1 MIGAK
6 IMHVE
11 NWILL
16 NGGVSITSS
25 EGIISV
31 DHLVCIGAQDE
42 LRNLGGQKAEEE
54 KILTLHP
61 EEYDQNL
68 LHKIGKVDIVKGDA
82 SYRRREMEAQA
93 DAIITLEGNI
103 GTEDIIKLGRE
114 SGKPVI
120 PIACTGGKSKKAWDD
135 YEKEILQRFGIEKSS
150 KEYEMLTTKGLDSP
164 SELSDLVIE
173 LINDKLQI
181 DLGKSKAIRPSSHL
195 STDKWTLE
203 DTLGYG
209 LIAHAIY
216 TFLMHDETKRPLGVS
231 IQAPWGGGKTSIM
244 RILQNKFDPEGAG
257 LSIQR
262 EKNINRTEH
271 ITVKKLLERLKELR
285 NKKSDQD
292 YATLLKAQSQAVTIW
307 FNAWRYQSKDE
318 IWAGMANQIITQISD
333 RLGDHRQSFLLD
345 LHLARLGEDK
355 IQELMDNYVRNT
367 WWEKVRRWLPAY
379 VGAFGLSI
387 GITFFGMIE
396 QFNFLLPL
404 GEIGI
409 IVSLLGSA
417 ALTAYEQ
424 ANAKKEINDKDART
438 ILDELIQVPDYSKKL
453 GAEYEVEQDIGRVF
467 QLIKKG
473 QLSLVIF
480 IDDLDRCSPGKISEV
495 IEALNRFISADFEDC
510 VFIMGVDSEFIAAAL
525 EQSYGNITKNLP
537 YYSKEPPIG
546 MRFMD
551 KFIQLSVILP
561 PPEVDNVKAYIES
574 LLIIKSKGQTS
585 KQSSSSPEGRS
596 LNSNQNIEDAS
607 GLSSL
612 QSTGELVKEIKK
624 KEEIAIA
631 KIEETKVTYSDQNPE
646 VREIVMEA
654 MNNFSDNPRE
664 MKRFLNMMRFY
675 YFMREGRRAANLR
688 YASLDQLRRWITLL
702 MKWPHFVLW
711 LERGTLSEENLQI
724 DISSQKA
731 VRKLEALETIGE
743 HPWEKWQ
750 QELGKMMLQSQIP
763 PYDNNNIPWLKDQKL
778 WLFFQNEN
786 KIKRFNPSD
795 SFSAAKETGL
805 F

>member
-1 MIGAK
+1 
-6 IMHVE
+6 MHVE
-11 NWILL
+11 DWIML
-16 NGGVSITSS
+16 NGGASRTSS
-25 EGIISV
+25 EGIKLSV
-31 DHLVCIGAQDE
+31 DHLACIGAQDE
-42 LRNLGGQKAEEE
+42 LSKLGGQKVEDR
-54 KILTLHP
+54 ILTLHP
-61 EEYDQNL
+61 E
-68 LHKIGKVDIVKGDA
+68 KVDQPLHRIGRVEIIKQA
-82 SYRRREMEAQA
+82 TPLLRRFDLVERA
-93 DAIITLEGNI
+93 DAILTIEGAI
-103 GTEDIIKLGRE
+103 GTQDIIERGMGLQ
-114 SGKPVI
+114 KPVL
-120 PIACTGGKSKKAWDD
+120 PIACTGGKSREAWDH
-135 YEKEILQRFGIEKSS
+135 YEKDILQKFGIKKPSR
-150 KEYEMLTTKGLDSP
+150 EYDMLITKGLDSP
-164 SELSDLVIE
+164 SELSDLVIK
-173 LINDKLQI
+173 LIKDKLQI
-181 DLGKSKAIRPSSHL
+181 DLDKSKTIRPSTHL

-216 TFLMHDETKRPLGVS
+216 TFLMHEETKRPLGVS

-244 RILQNKFDPEGAG
+244 RMLQNKFDPEGPG
-257 LSIQR
+257 LSIQK
-262 EKNINRTEH
+262 EKNIDRTEH
-271 ITVKKLLERLKELR
+271 ITVKNLLERLKKLR
-285 NKKSDQD
+285 NTKSDQD
-292 YATLLKAQSQAVTIW
+292 DPILSKAQSRAVTIW
-307 FNAWRYQSKDE
+307 FNAWKYQTQDE
-318 IWAGMANQIITQISD
+318 FWAGLANETITQISD
-333 RLGDHRQSFLLD
+333 RLGDHRKSFLLD

-355 IQELMDNYVRNT
+355 IQELMDNYIRNT
-367 WWEKVRRWLPAY
+367 WWEKLRRWLPAY

-387 GITFFGMIE
+387 VITFFSMIG
-396 QFNFLLPL
+396 QFKFLFPF
-404 GEIGI
+404 GEVGI
-409 IVSLLGSA
+409 IVSILGSA
-417 ALTAYEQ
+417 AITAYENV
-424 ANAKKEINDKDART
+424 NAKKEIYNKDART

-453 GAEYEVEQDIGRVF
+453 GAEYEVEQDIRRVF
-467 QLIKKG
+467 QLIKKE

-480 IDDLDRCSPGKISEV
+480 IDDLDRCSPAKISEV

-510 VFIMGVDSEFIAAAL
+510 VFIIGVDSEFIAAAL

-561 PPEVDNVKAYIES
+561 APEADNVKAYVES
-574 LLIIKSKGQTS
+574 LLIIKSKDQTS

-612 QSTGELVKEIKK
+612 PSTGELVKEIKK

-646 VREIVMEA
+646 VRKIVMEA

-724 DISSQKA
+724 DISSRKA
-731 VRKLEALETIGE
+731 VRKLEELETIGE
-743 HPWEKWQ
+743 HSWEKWQ

-763 PYDNNNIPWLKDQKL
+763 PYDNNNISWLKDQKL
-778 WLFFQNEN
+778 WLFFRNEN
-786 KIKRFNPSD
+786 EIKRSNPSD
-795 SFSAAKETGL
+795 SLSTAKETGL